1 MSDKVKPSTPIQQ
14 TISNHV
20 GTVED
25 VRLKRDFGTWGILSI
40 AWNMV
45 NIFGGMSYI
54 FVVGFSAGG
63 IPSIF
68 YGFIG
73 SSFCVLCIMATLA
86 ECASMFPTAG
96 GAYHF
101 ATFLA
106 PERYRRYI
114 SYPLGWLNYLGWVF
128 TIASCSA
135 IATGL
140 TFSLVNLCK
149 PEVSVTTR
157 WQLFLVYIA
166 WCTMAWAINAFMLPG
181 VGYLENF
188 GCAASMVGFVGFVIA
203 LLARSPKADAAFVF
217 KDIVNETGYSTA
229 AMAVV
234 LGLYNSMVAF
244 ICLDAACHMAE
255 ELPHPAVQIPRV
267 LYITMA
273 TQFTVGVVYI
283 LTIGFSITDINV
295 IIKTP
300 TGVPII
306 EVVRQG
312 LKSDAAAIVFNV
324 VLLINFMASTTG
336 AMLASSRQG
345 YALAR
350 DGGLFFKQ
358 ALTKIQPRFM
368 VPLQS
373 LNLCF
378 GLSILIGIVY
388 LFSTQAFNAL
398 LGAEAL
404 FMLLS
409 YAAPSLMMLIFGRAQ
424 LKTTKFS
431 LHRLGYFCAVVA
443 VVYTAI
449 VTVLVMIPQV
459 HPVTASNMN
468 YTILFAGSF
477 AILCLIMW
485 VLDARKSYKPPTF
498 EQFVVN
504 VAPPEDRGVFVEG
517 DNSHYKHD
525 VE

>member
-68 YGFIG
+68 YGLYSILSILPAALDTQANLAHSIG

-106 PERYRRYI
+106 PEKYRRYI

-181 VGYLENF
+181 VGYLENC
-188 GCAASMVGFVGFVIA
+188 GCKLTTHLAVGLNHLTISLSLGAASMVGFVGFVIA
-203 LLARSPKADAAFVF
+203 LLARSSKADAAFVF
-217 KDIVNETGYSTA
+217 KDIVNETG
-229 AMAVV
+229 
-234 LGLYNSMVAF
+234 
-244 ICLDAACHMAE
+244 
-255 ELPHPAVQIPRV
+255 
-267 LYITMA
+267 
-273 TQFTVGVVYI
+273 
-283 LTIGFSITDINV
+283 
-295 IIKTP
+295 
-300 TGVPII
+300 
-306 EVVRQG
+306 
-312 LKSDAAAIVFNV
+312 
-324 VLLINFMASTTG
+324 
-336 AMLASSRQG
+336 
-345 YALAR
+345 
-350 DGGLFFKQ
+350 
-358 ALTKIQPRFM
+358 
-368 VPLQS
+368 
-373 LNLCF
+373 
-378 GLSILIGIVY
+378 
-388 LFSTQAFNAL
+388 
-398 LGAEAL
+398 
-404 FMLLS
+404 
-409 YAAPSLMMLIFGRAQ
+409 
-424 LKTTKFS
+424 
-431 LHRLGYFCAVVA
+431 
-443 VVYTAI
+443 
-449 VTVLVMIPQV
+449 
-459 HPVTASNMN
+459 
-468 YTILFAGSF
+468 
-477 AILCLIMW
+477 
-485 VLDARKSYKPPTF
+485 
-498 EQFVVN
+498 
-504 VAPPEDRGVFVEG
+504 
-517 DNSHYKHD
+517 
-525 VE
+525 

>member
-106 PERYRRYI
+106 PEKYRRYI

-135 IATGL
+135 IATWL

-166 WCTMAWAINAFMLPG
+166 WS
-181 VGYLENF
+181 VGLNHLTISLSL
-188 GCAASMVGFVGFVIA
+188 GAASMVGFVGFVIA
-203 LLARSPKADAAFVF
+203 LLARSPKADTAFAF

-273 TQFTVGVVYI
+273 TQFTVGVIYI
-283 LTIGFSITDINV
+283 FTIGFSITDINV

-409 YAAPSLMMLIFGRAQ
+409 YAPPSLMMLIFGRAQ

-431 LHRLGYFCAVVA
+431 LHRLGYFYAGVA

-517 DNSHYKHD
+517 DNSHHKHG